1 MIGKYSE
8 NLKDI
13 IVWDKKVG
21 QPAIGEQVMNRRTE
35 LILVFENDYPISRQ
49 FRTAPFKRGT
59 LDDIWQITRDRSKTE
74 KHGAVFPIKLVQTIL
89 ENFSKKGDIVYD
101 PFMGTGTTAF
111 VAKKLNRKFIGSEI
125 SKEFCKIANK
135 RLKETKGL
143 YIKK

>member
-1 MIGKYSE
+1 M
-8 NLKDI
+8 
-13 IVWDKKVG
+13 WDKKVG

-89 ENFSKKGDIVYD
+89 ESFSKKGDIVYD

-111 VAKKLNRKFIGSEI
+111 VAKKLNRKFR
-125 SKEFCKIANK
+125 K
-135 RLKETKGL
+135 RV
-143 YIKK
+143 